1 MTGRWRLLIVSGLF
15 GLAGW
20 SGVGEAAESYADRM
34 LFADG
39 LYARQMYDLALKE
52 YAALLKSFPRESGN
66 DAAAFR
72 LAECLRLKGDSATA
86 SRFYSHVVA
95 NFKTSPFR
103 LRAAYRRARIYADD
117 GDLESA
123 IAHFQVILTENP
135 PDDLAAATTF
145 YLGEALQKHGKPE
158 DALAAYAQV
167 PARFKT
173 SEFVVFALMKQ
184 AEIRRDRWGAL
195 IGEGKQK
202 ESEKEAEQALALFG
216 EILPLGVDDRL
227 QAEALFQMAEIYFRQ
242 KRYDLSAD
250 AYRRLLTRFPADER
264 ASLAL
269 PQAAWSALHA
279 GLFAE
284 SLATAQ
290 QALADQAR
298 TETHDEWLYIKANS
312 ERQLLQYDQA
322 AESYRALLAR
332 FPASRFADSARY
344 ELAVAHFKAGGY
356 DQAVAEAEKIRTT
369 SEMRT
374 DVCWLLAE
382 SYAALNRS
390 AEATQYYRIVVR
402 DTPASDR
409 ARDALYRLAYQLQK
423 QGIFKEASRF
433 YVELA
438 DAFPKDEL
446 APQSLFASAYCLA
459 QAEAHEESVRDWR
472 RLVKDYPR
480 HALIEDA
487 LYQKAMGEIR
497 LARRSDASST
507 LLEWRQRF
515 PQGRYLADSW
525 YWQGMLLFEQAKYAE
540 AEPALREAHKT
551 AVREELQRE
560 AMFQLGLV
568 LQKLDRTADAAEIFQ
583 ALVATPVSSKFP
595 PALLEWLASY
605 QGEQGNFDKMLVAA
619 SLLGASTEPTWQ
631 QAGAVLR
638 GRAQLAKGMREA
650 ADASFKTALAVAAPT
665 PYASEAALQLGDLAL
680 ARSAAAEAERF
691 FRIATERATGDGV
704 LAVQARAVLGL
715 GKASELAGSNEDAS
729 RSFLSVAILYDDPKV
744 VPESLYRAASSLD
757 KLGRK
762 DERIKV
768 VEELGIRYPAS
779 EWHEKARSE
788 WPM

>member
-1 MTGRWRLLIVSGLF
+1 MTGHWRLLIVSGVL
-15 GLAGW
+15 GLACW
-20 SGVGEAAESYADRM
+20 AGVGEASESYADRM

-52 YAALLKSFPRESGN
+52 YAALLKTFPNESGN

-72 LAECLRLKGDSATA
+72 LAECLRLKGDNATA

-95 NFKTSPFR
+95 NFRTSPFR

-123 IAHFQVILTENP
+123 IAHFQVILKENP
-135 PDDLAAATTF
+135 PEELAAAATF
-145 YLGEALQKHGKPE
+145 YLGESLQKHGKAD
-158 DALAAYAQV
+158 DALAAYAQI
-167 PARFKT
+167 PARFKD
-173 SEFVVFALMKQ
+173 SEFMVYALMKQ

-195 IGEGKQK
+195 LAEGKQ
-202 ESEKEAEQALALFG
+202 EASEKEGELALALFG
-216 EILPLGVDDRL
+216 EVLPLESAGRL
-227 QAEALFQMAEIYFRQ
+227 QAEALFQRAEIYFRQ
-242 KRYDLSAD
+242 KRYTLSAD
-250 AYRRLLTRFPADER
+250 AYRALLARFPADER

-279 GLFAE
+279 GLYAE
-284 SLATAQ
+284 SQATAQ
-290 QALADQAR
+290 QALNDPAR

-322 AESYRALLAR
+322 AGSYRTLLAR

-344 ELAVAHFKAGGY
+344 ELAVAHYKTGEY
-356 DQAVAEAEKIRTT
+356 DKAVAEAEKIRITGDL
-369 SEMRT
+369 RP

-382 SYAALNRS
+382 SYAAMNRS
-390 AEATQYYRIVVR
+390 AEATQYYRIVVGE
-402 DTPASDR
+402 TPTSDR
-409 ARDALYRLAYQLQK
+409 ARDAMYRLAYQLQK

-433 YVELA
+433 YVQLA
-438 DAFPKDEL
+438 DAFPKDDL

-472 RLVKDYPR
+472 RLVKDYPG

-497 LARRSDASST
+497 LARRTDASTT

-540 AEPALREAHKT
+540 AEQALREAQKV
-551 AVREELQRE
+551 AGREELQRE
-560 AMFQLGLV
+560 VMFQLGLV
-568 LQKLDRTADAAEIFQ
+568 LQKLDRMADAAAIFQ
-583 ALVATPVSSKFP
+583 TLAATPVSAKFP

-605 QGEQGNFDKMLVAA
+605 QGEMGAFDNMLVAA
-619 SLLGASTEPTWQ
+619 SLLAQSSEPAWQ
-631 QAGAVLR
+631 QAGGVLR
-638 GRAQLAKGMREA
+638 GRAELAKGQRDA
-650 ADASFKTALAVAAPT
+650 ATSSFKAALAVTVPT
-665 PYASEAALQLGDLAL
+665 PYAGEAALQLGDLAL
-680 ARSAAAEAERF
+680 ARPDAAEAERY
-691 FRIATERATGDGV
+691 FRIATERAIGDGV
-704 LAVQARAVLGL
+704 LAMQARAVLGL
-715 GKASELAGSNEDAS
+715 GKAAELGGRHEEAS

-744 VPESLYRAASSLD
+744 VPESLYRAATSLD

-768 VEELGIRYPAS
+768 VEELGIRYPAG